1 MVTGEPPKV
10 EMELLS
16 RQFMTSARATT
27 PPMDM
32 PLPMPLAKVR
42 MSGGPL
48 SAWAC
53 QPQKWS
59 PVRPQPVCTSSVIH
73 RMPCRSRTS
82 RNAAYRPSGGEVNP
96 PTPWM
101 GSAIRA
107 ATLRVW
113 PSRSSRSATHASMNW
128 ASLRWAYGPAG
139 ADAAVHVQRLERR
152 EAGRGPGVVAGD
164 ARPR

>member
-1 MVTGEPPKV
+1 MVIWVPPNV
-10 EMELLS
+10 EMLLAS
-16 RQFMTSARATT
+16 RQFMISARATT

-48 SAWAC
+48 WACAC

-73 RMPCRSRTS
+73 RMPCWCSTS
-82 RNAAYRPSGGEVNP
+82 RKAAYRPSGGEVKP
-96 PTPWM
+96 PTPWT

-107 ATLRVW
+107 AGGRV
-113 PSRSSRSATHASMNW
+113 
-128 ASLRWAYGPAG
+128 
-139 ADAAVHVQRLERR
+139 
-152 EAGRGPGVVAGD
+152 
-164 ARPR
+164 